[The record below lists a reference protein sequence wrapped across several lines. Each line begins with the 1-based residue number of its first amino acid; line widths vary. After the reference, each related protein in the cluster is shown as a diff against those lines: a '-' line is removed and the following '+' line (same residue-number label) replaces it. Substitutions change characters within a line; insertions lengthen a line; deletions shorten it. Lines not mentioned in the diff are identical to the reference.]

1 MDLPA
6 NFPEFFLPSCTLRR
20 IHRNDVQAIFSG
32 LSNPQVIAH
41 YGLSYDSLE
50 ATDEQMRW
58 YDALLEEH
66 RGIWWGVTLPGRD
79 ELIGACGFNDWSH
92 SDRSL
97 DIGYWLMP
105 EHWGRGLMQECLPT
119 ILRFALSSLGVHR
132 IHADVEPENP
142 ASTRLLKRIGFVF
155 EGTLR
160 DVEYKDGRFL
170 SLQQY
175 SLLATDP
182 AGRALQED
190 NTPILRPSRASDA
203 QALSAL
209 AHRSKAHWG
218 YPETWMEAW
227 EAALTFQ
234 PEQMTGQY
242 AVLVAADGQLLG
254 FYGLESREEGW
265 QLEHCWVDPQSI
277 GSGHGRHLVEHALSV
292 VRGLGVNTLAVESD
306 PSARGFYERLGA
318 QHVRDMPRPIC
329 GEPRYL
335 PILEWEFNHY
345 PLEK

>member
-1 MDLPA
+1 L
-6 NFPEFFLPSCTLRR
+6 
-20 IHRNDVQAIFSG
+20 Q
-32 LSNPQVIAH
+32 
-41 YGLSYDSLE
+41 
-50 ATDEQMRW
+50 
-58 YDALLEEH
+58 EEH
-66 RGIWWGVTLPGRD
+66 RGIWWGITLPGRD
-79 ELIGACGFNDWSH
+79 QLIGACGFNDWSH

-105 EHWGRGLMQECLPT
+105 EHWGRGLMQECLSA

-142 ASTRLLKRIGFVF
+142 ASARLLERIGFVF

-170 SLQQY
+170 SLHQY

-203 QALSAL
+203 QVLSAL

-218 YPETWMEAW
+218 YPDAWMEAW
-227 EAALTFQ
+227 KAALTFQ

-242 AVLVAADGQLLG
+242 AVLIAADGQLLG

-265 QLEHCWVDPQSI
+265 QLEHC
-277 GSGHGRHLVEHALSV
+277 
-292 VRGLGVNTLAVESD
+292 
-306 PSARGFYERLGA
+306 
-318 QHVRDMPRPIC
+318 
-329 GEPRYL
+329 
-335 PILEWEFNHY
+335 
-345 PLEK
+345 

>member
-1 MDLPA
+1 M
-6 NFPEFFLPSCTLRR
+6 
-20 IHRNDVQAIFSG
+20 Q
-32 LSNPQVIAH
+32 
-41 YGLSYDSLE
+41 
-50 ATDEQMRW
+50 
-58 YDALLEEH
+58 EEH
-66 RGIWWGVTLPGRD
+66 RGIWWGITLPGRD
-79 ELIGACGFNDWSH
+79 QLIGACGFNDWSH

-105 EHWGRGLMQECLPT
+105 EHWGRGLMQECLSA

-142 ASTRLLKRIGFVF
+142 ASARLLERIGFVF

-170 SLQQY
+170 SLHQY

-203 QALSAL
+203 QVLSAL

-218 YPETWMEAW
+218 YPDAWMEAW
-227 EAALTFQ
+227 KAALTFQ

-242 AVLVAADGQLLG
+242 AVLIAADGQLLG

-265 QLEHCWVDPQSI
+265 QLEHC
-277 GSGHGRHLVEHALSV
+277 
-292 VRGLGVNTLAVESD
+292 
-306 PSARGFYERLGA
+306 
-318 QHVRDMPRPIC
+318 
-329 GEPRYL
+329 
-335 PILEWEFNHY
+335 
-345 PLEK
+345 